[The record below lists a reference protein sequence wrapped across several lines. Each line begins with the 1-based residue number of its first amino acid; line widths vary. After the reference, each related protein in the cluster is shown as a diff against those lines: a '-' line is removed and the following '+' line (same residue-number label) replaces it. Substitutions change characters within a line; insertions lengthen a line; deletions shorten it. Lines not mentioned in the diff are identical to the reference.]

1 MNEAVKENLID
12 NMTQNLATL
21 RAKASL
27 SQAKLAEIIGV
38 SRQTLVAVE
47 NRKRKMSWSTF
58 LACFLVFSKNPE
70 TKPLLKFYEISADE
84 LNAYLVGEINNLI
97 YRYVTNKHLKWSAIA
112 VLSIL
117 IIAIG
122 VSRIYLGVHYTS
134 DVLAGFL
141 ISISYLII
149 YVSAV
154 DKFVLKEET
163 K

>member
-58 LACFLVFSKNPE
+58 LACFLVFSKNP
-70 TKPLLKFYEISADE
+70 A
-84 LNAYLVGEINNLI
+84 
-97 YRYVTNKHLKWSAIA
+97 
-112 VLSIL
+112 
-117 IIAIG
+117 
-122 VSRIYLGVHYTS
+122 S